1 MNSFM
6 SVHQDKIIGNLTM
19 FDRMI
24 FKGHLTMFYP
34 KGAFNRFLNTQG
46 VLLKNFK
53 SYVPTITLIVK
64 THAQQVARELGRPFI
79 YLEKATTKASGQSK
93 EDLARSIAA
102 RDGITEGLICVL
114 SVLEPCSSFGVRGNP
129 QTHRLEVVRANRRCL
144 HFYFYFIDPEFGFM
158 HVKLQSWFPFRIQLY
173 INGREWL
180 AKQLDKRGVGY
191 RRYENSF
198 TEIENM
204 AIAQE
209 LCEHFAHRKW
219 PRVLNG
225 FARKVNPLLS
235 LIKQSGFGGYYWVLD
250 QGEIATDIMF
260 GDRKT
265 LQAIMPDLFD
275 HALKE
280 FSAEDVMKFLG
291 RKLHGNFL
299 GEVITDQKKRP
310 EGRRVKHR
318 MKRNSIKIYD
328 KWSVLRIETTI
339 NNPREF
345 KVLRVVETRGRT
357 KRRWMPMG
365 KSVANLWRFSQ
376 IGKQANHR
384 YLEALAQ
391 VTLKGEAVKELDSL
405 CRSVVKDGKRHG
417 KFNPLTKRDIVLFR
431 IVLFGE
437 HVINGFRNS
446 DICKQLYARLG
457 SDPFE
462 RKRKCARVSRMIAKL
477 RGHGLICKVKNSYLY
492 RVTRR
497 GYRTISA
504 CLDFYQDSFPYA
516 YMQRA

>member
-1 MNSFM
+1 
-6 SVHQDKIIGNLTM
+6 
-19 FDRMI
+19 
-24 FKGHLTMFYP
+24 
-34 KGAFNRFLNTQG
+34 
-46 VLLKNFK
+46 
-53 SYVPTITLIVK
+53 
-64 THAQQVARELGRPFI
+64 
-79 YLEKATTKASGQSK
+79 
-93 EDLARSIAA
+93 
-102 RDGITEGLICVL
+102 
-114 SVLEPCSSFGVRGNP
+114 
-129 QTHRLEVVRANRRCL
+129 
-144 HFYFYFIDPEFGFM
+144 
-158 HVKLQSWFPFRIQLY
+158 
-173 INGREWL
+173 
-180 AKQLDKRGVGY
+180 
-191 RRYENSF
+191 
-198 TEIENM
+198 
-204 AIAQE
+204 
-209 LCEHFAHRKW
+209 
-219 PRVLNG
+219 
-225 FARKVNPLLS
+225 
-235 LIKQSGFGGYYWVLD
+235 
-250 QGEIATDIMF
+250 
-260 GDRKT
+260 
-265 LQAIMPDLFD
+265 MPDLFD

-291 RKLHGNFL
+291 RKMHGNFL
-299 GEVITDQKKRP
+299 GEVITDHKKRP

-328 KWSVLRIETTI
+328 KWSVLRVETTI

-345 KVLRVVETRGRT
+345 KVLRVVETRGGT

-365 KSVANLWRFSQ
+365 KSVAHLWRFFQ

-417 KFNPLTKRDIVLFR
+417 KFNPLTKRDLVLFR

-446 DICKQLYARLG
+446 DICKQLYPRPG

-504 CLDFYQDSFPYA
+504 CLDFYQDRFPNSYL
-516 YMQRA
+516 QRA

>member
-6 SVHQDKIIGNLTM
+6 SVHQDKVIGNLTM

-34 KGAFNRFLNTQG
+34 DGAFGRFLYTQR

-53 SYVPTITLIVK
+53 TYVPTISLIVK

-158 HVKLQSWFPFRIQLY
+158 HVKLQSWFPFQIQLY
-173 INGREWL
+173 SNGREWL

-191 RRYENSF
+191 SRYENSF
-198 TEIENM
+198 ISIENM
-204 AIAQE
+204 AIAE
-209 LCEHFAHRKW
+209 RLCEHFAHRKW

-225 FARKVNPLLS
+225 FAKKVNPLLP

-291 RKLHGNFL
+291 RKMHGNFL
-299 GEVITDQKKRP
+299 GEVITDHKKRP

-328 KWSVLRIETTI
+328 KWSVLRVETTI

-345 KVLRVVETRGRT
+345 KVLRVVETRGGT

-365 KSVANLWRFSQ
+365 KSVAHL
-376 IGKQANHR
+376 
-384 YLEALAQ
+384 

-417 KFNPLTKRDIVLFR
+417 KFNPLTKRDLVLFR

-446 DICKQLYARLG
+446 DICKQLYPRSG

-504 CLDFYQDSFPYA
+504 CLDFYQDRFPNSYL
-516 YMQRA
+516 QRA